1 MELGNQLILLG
12 AFLLLLS
19 IFVGLV
25 SSRIG
30 APLLLAFL
38 GLGIFFGEDGPGQIF
53 FDNYFAA
60 YTIGS
65 IALAI
70 ILFDG
75 GLRTD
80 FGNFRRAAWPA
91 LLLATVGVAL
101 TAALTGGR
109 GQAVPRAGLDRK
121 HADRL
126 DRQLDR
132 RGSRVLPASPARARA
147 SSHG

>member
-1 MELGNQLILLG
+1 MDLADHLILLG

-19 IFVGLV
+19 ILVGLV
-25 SSRIG
+25 SSRVG

-38 GLGIFFGEDGPGQIF
+38 ALGMFFGEDGPGGIL

-60 YTIGS
+60 YMIGS

-80 FGNFRRAAWPA
+80 FGNFRLAAWPA
-91 LLLATVGVAL
+91 LLLASVGVVV
-101 TAALTGGR
+101 TAALTAVAAR
-109 GQAVPRAGLDRK
+109 GCSSWA
-121 HADRL
+121 
-126 DRQLDR
+126 
-132 RGSRVLPASPARARA
+132 GSRAS
-147 SSHG
+147 